1 MAGVGDPGY
10 SCKRKSAMKIE
21 TTSSHQPSA
30 INYKLILAVLA
41 LGFLALS
48 PIVQAVSP
56 VPDGGYP
63 GLNTAE
69 GQSALLSLST
79 GTANTAVGWF
89 SLKSNTDGTFNTGV
103 GAGTLLSNVGNQSTG
118 EGVNNTAIGA
128 ATLLLN
134 TTGFDNTAN
143 GAFALLSNTTG
154 HNNCAFGANA
164 LVANSTGSFN
174 IALGWG
180 ALTANTNGE
189 QNIGIGFDA
198 LGQATSAVGNVAI
211 GSLALVNN
219 TTGQANVALGSSAG
233 ISVNNATS
241 HVICIGAFGQSV
253 DNSCY
258 IGNIWNQP
266 GGSQAV
272 YVNADGKLGALVSSR
287 RFKDE
292 IKPMAQAS
300 EVIYSLKPVSFRYK
314 REIEPTRAPSVG
326 LIAEDVGNVS
336 PDLVVRDKDGKPYSV
351 RYDQVNAML
360 LNEFLKEHGTVQRQ
374 DATIAELKKE
384 IAGLSE
390 AVKDQAA
397 QIQKVSAHLE
407 MNQST
412 KTVVLNNP

>member
-1 MAGVGDPGY
+1 
-10 SCKRKSAMKIE
+10 MKIE

-30 INYKLILAVLA
+30 INYKLILAGLA
-41 LGFLALS
+41 LGFLAFS

-89 SLKSNTDGTFNTGV
+89 SLKSNTDGAFNTGV

-189 QNIGIGFDA
+189 QNIAIGFDA
-198 LGQATSAVGNVAI
+198 LDQATSAVGNVAI

-233 ISVNNATS
+233 ISVTNATS

-314 REIEPTRAPSVG
+314 REIEPTRTPSVG
-326 LIAEDVGNVS
+326 LIAEDVEKVN
-336 PDLVVRDKDGKPYSV
+336 PDLVVRDKEGKPYSV

-360 LNEFLKEHGTVQRQ
+360 LNEFLKEHRKVQDLKATVTHQQ
-374 DATIAELKKE
+374 N
-384 IAGLSE
+384 
-390 AVKDQAA
+390 
-397 QIQKVSAHLE
+397 QIQALVTTLQEVNARVDAISVP
-407 MNQST
+407 Q
-412 KTVVLNNP
+412 VVATNP